1 MVRRTRGFT
10 LIELLIVIVIM
21 GILLTLGVVNLSS
34 TQVTARDSQR
44 SGNVQAIQAAL
55 EAFWQQGGNGIPAN
69 NYPSTAMASNPTTYL
84 TDLNSNALLAPN
96 TTSNSLVAA
105 TNATQTATGVSP
117 QPTTTTFVY
126 QPIAGDGTLCT
137 SDTQA
142 WSGGNGSGCTS
153 YNLYYY
159 SETNSAPV
167 MVTSRHH
174 Q

>member
-1 MVRRTRGFT
+1 MVRRTHGFT
-10 LIELLIVIVIM
+10 LIELLIVIVIV

-55 EAFWQQGGNGIPAN
+55 EAFWQQGGNGIPAGQ
-69 NYPSTAMASNPTTYL
+69 YPSTQLVGNPQNYL

-96 TTSNSLVAA
+96 TSSDSLVAA
-105 TNATQTATGVSP
+105 TNPTQTATGVTP
-117 QPTTTTFVY
+117 QPTPTTYVY
-126 QPIAGDGTLCT
+126 QSIANDGSLCT
-137 SDTQA
+137 SDSSQV
-142 WSGGNGSGCTS
+142 CTS